1 MIKIKSPKHAVV
13 RLMFVLLLL
22 SAYEASATHLRS
34 IKVEVQQISG
44 LTYSITVTAYV
55 DLASS
60 TQFGSGRLEFG
71 DGISIT
77 TPKKPTTPRPDLGP
91 GIGVT
96 IYETTYT
103 YGSHGIYTVSYR
115 EGDRSGGIINIF
127 EAFDAKYYTYVTI
140 NTNFPGNH
148 FPILQD
154 DPVYRA
160 CKAQNFTFNAGAS
173 DADGDLLTYELT
185 VPEQN
190 QNLPVTGYISP
201 DAQIFYPVNYATANE
216 DGTGPPTFS
225 INDSTGTIT
234 WDAPGA
240 IGEYNI
246 AFKIKEWRTDNTGE
260 LVLLSTT
267 ICDFQIVVAE
277 CQNLRPVLNI
287 PNTICV
293 EAGAI
298 LEYDITGSD
307 PENKTV
313 KLEAVS
319 DIFDFTVD
327 KFPATYTP
335 NPSVFSPSPDT
346 LHFYWKTDCVHAREQ
361 FYQVNFKAS
370 DKPIQGTSLTTFKS
384 WSIKVLAPAPTWI
397 SVEPDLVKRHA
408 VLKWNDYTCQNA
420 ESIQVWRRVG
430 SYNYSPT
437 KCDAGLPKF
446 YGYELVASLDPS
458 ATEYIDTNSDKG
470 LATAAQYCYRLIAFF
485 KMPSGGSSY
494 VSAEFCMEPI
504 VTDAP
509 VITEVSVDTT
519 HSKAGAIRISWLSPL
534 NINENQYPHPYKYEI
549 YRADSLTSNDA
560 LVKVGLVENDVTTFV
575 NESINTE
582 KLAYHY
588 QIVIYA
594 IPRDSTKYFPIDTSA
609 IASSVWLTVKP
620 GPKKIE
626 LNWSAVTPWT
636 NVVQSK
642 PRHLIFRGPVGGEER
657 SMTLIDSVDVSVNG
671 FTYTDEGQFNNQP
684 LKDDEAFSYKVETR
698 GTYGNSNIKLLLNFS
713 QRVNSYPENN
723 LLPCKPVITVDPADC
738 EAFYGQGVCENYHL
752 ANTVHWSPTLD
763 PGCRIDIIGYRLYA
777 ADTESDEYTLIATDL
792 TDTTFT
798 ESGLPAFARCYRVA
812 AIDGI
817 GHVSELSDASCN
829 DNCLYYELPN
839 IFTPN
844 GDGCNDYLS
853 AFDPNASSNGNTCT
867 TLTTNRC
874 PSFAEHVKFSVYDRW
889 GKKIYTYS
897 SGNGKSIYIDWDGHD
912 DKGNALESAIY
923 YYSVEVSYAAL
934 NPSKKKQRLKG
945 WIQLIR

>member
-1 MIKIKSPKHAVV
+1 MIKIKSLKHAAF
-13 RLMFVLLLL
+13 RLTFALLLF
-22 SAYEASATHLRS
+22 SAYESSATHLRS

-55 DLASS
+55 DLAST
-60 TQFGSGRLEFG
+60 TQFGNGQLRFG

-77 TPKKPTTPRPDLGP
+77 TPKKATTPRPDLGP

-96 IYETTYT
+96 IFQTTHTYVANGTYT
-103 YGSHGIYTVSYR
+103 ISYR

-140 NTNFPGNH
+140 NTNFPANH
-148 FPILQD
+148 FPTLQD

-160 CKAQNFTFNAGAS
+160 CKGQTFTFNASAT
-173 DADGDLLTYELT
+173 DGDGDSLSYELT

-190 QNLPVTGYISP
+190 ENLPVDGYVSP
-201 DAQIFYPVNYATANE
+201 DAPIFYPVNYATANE

-225 INDSTGTIT
+225 INDVTGTIT

-246 AFKIKEWRTDNTGE
+246 AFKIKEWRAG
-260 LVLLSTT
+260 VLLSTT
-267 ICDFQIVVAE
+267 ICDFQIVVSE

-293 EAGAI
+293 EAETI
-298 LEYDITGSD
+298 VEYNITGSD

-319 DIFDFTVD
+319 DIFDFD
-327 KFPATYTP
+327 ESPATYSP
-335 NPSVFSPSPDT
+335 NPSVFSPSPGT

-370 DKPIQGTSLTTFKS
+370 DKPILGTSLTTFKS
-384 WSIKVLAPAPTWI
+384 WNIKVLAPAPTWI
-397 SVEPDLVKRHA
+397 SVEPDLVNRYA

-458 ATEYIDTNSDKG
+458 ATEYVDTNSDKG

-494 VSAEFCMEPI
+494 VSSEFCMEPI
-504 VTDAP
+504 FSDAP
-509 VITEVSVDTT
+509 VITHVSVDTT
-519 HSKAGAIRISWLSPL
+519 NSKAGAIRVSWRSPFKISAT
-534 NINENQYPHPYKYEI
+534 QYPRPYKYEI
-549 YRADSLTSNDA
+549 YRADSLTSDA
-560 LVKVGLVENDVTTFV
+560 PLLKVGLVTNDTTFL

-594 IPRDSTKYFPIDTSA
+594 IPKDSTEYFPIDTSA
-609 IASSVWLTVKP
+609 IASSVWLTSTP

-626 LNWSAVTPWT
+626 LNWNAATPWT

-657 SMTLIDSVDVSVNG
+657 NMTLIDSVDVSVNG

-698 GTYGNSNIKLLLNFS
+698 GTYGNPNIKLLLNYS
-713 QRVNSYPENN
+713 QRVNAYPENN
-723 LLPCKPVITVDPADC
+723 LLPCRPVITVDPADC

-752 ANTVHWSPTLD
+752 SNTVHWRPTLD
-763 PGCRIDIIGYRLYA
+763 PGCRIDIAGYRLYA
-777 ADTESDEYTLIATDL
+777 ANTESDEFKLIATDL
-792 TDTTFT
+792 TDTIFT
-798 ESGLPAFARCYRVA
+798 ESDLLAFARCYRVEA
-812 AIDGI
+812 VDGM
-817 GHVSELSDASCN
+817 GHVSELSDAACN

-839 IFTPN
+839 VFTPN
-844 GDGCNDYLS
+844 DDGCNDLLS
-853 AFDPNASSNGNTCT
+853 AFDPNASSNGNTCIS
-867 TLTTNRC
+867 LITNRC

-923 YYSVEVSYAAL
+923 YYTVEVSYAAL